1 MIDLLINNNV
11 ISNLPRY
18 ITENSMQFKANV
30 EYLQIKPK
38 SIISFHITNNF
49 YDLYLHLVKVVIIVD
64 GIGTHI
70 TINT

>member
-38 SIISFHITNNF
+38 SITSFHITNNF